1 VTTDRQLQRVLITG
15 GAGFIG
21 SNFVRWML
29 ARHPDMSITVLDK
42 LTYAGNRANLADV
55 ETDSRLA
62 FVLGDIADPSLV
74 DSVAARNEAIVNF
87 AAESHVDRSIHQ
99 PDDFIQTDIV
109 GTHVLLE
116 AARRHGHQLY
126 LQISTDEVY
135 GDVPTGSS
143 RESDPVVPG
152 SPYAAS
158 KAGAD
163 LLVMA
168 YAATYGL
175 PVAIT
180 RSSNNFGPYQYP
192 EKVVPLFVTNAIDG
206 QPLPLYGDGLQIRDW
221 LFVEDN
227 CAAIETVLLH
237 GQAGE
242 IFNVGAGNERT
253 NRELTRAILG
263 TLGLPDSLIRLV
275 DDRPGHDRRYSVD
288 STKIRTLGWQP
299 KAEFDEA
306 LRRTVDWYRENEDWW
321 RPIKTG
327 EFRDY
332 YERQYGARLSTG
344 RQA

>member
-1 VTTDRQLQRVLITG
+1 
-15 GAGFIG
+15 
-21 SNFVRWML
+21 
-29 ARHPDMSITVLDK
+29 
-42 LTYAGNRANLADV
+42 
-55 ETDSRLA
+55 
-62 FVLGDIADPSLV
+62 
-74 DSVAARNEAIVNF
+74 
-87 AAESHVDRSIHQ
+87 
-99 PDDFIQTDIV
+99 
-109 GTHVLLE
+109 
-116 AARRHGHQLY
+116 
-126 LQISTDEVY
+126 
-135 GDVPTGSS
+135 
-143 RESDPVVPG
+143 
-152 SPYAAS
+152 
-158 KAGAD
+158 
-163 LLVMA
+163 MA

-288 STKIRTLGWQP
+288 STKIRALGWQP
-299 KAEFDEA
+299 KVEFDEA
-306 LRRTVDWYRENEDWW
+306 LRRTVDWYRENENWW